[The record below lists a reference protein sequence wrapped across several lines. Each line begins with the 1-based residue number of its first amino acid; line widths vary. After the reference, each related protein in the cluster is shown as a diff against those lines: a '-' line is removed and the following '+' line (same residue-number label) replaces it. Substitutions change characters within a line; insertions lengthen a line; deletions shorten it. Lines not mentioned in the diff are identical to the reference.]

1 MSDSKGKA
9 VGPGINLDT
18 VVLASGSHDSPDE
31 GHCLLEVVSMFAGES
46 FGDHPVCVCPVLAAF
61 GRSWN
66 DGMRSDDERAQLRQY
81 IPSLIGTRSTKQIE
95 NRRAMM
101 AMDWMIRTYAA
112 AWLDRNPGLRL
123 HAAALRAHPEIVDTA
138 GLISVLPI
146 AVAAQTDADAA
157 WAAARAAA
165 RDALSP
171 TVTELQASAHALF
184 DRMILAD
191 PSRVCYDESE
201 ANRRAAKLNAEVA
214 K

>member
-1 MSDSKGKA
+1 MERIMSDSKGKA

-146 AVAAQTDADAA
+146 AVAAL
-157 WAAARAAA
+157 AAA
-165 RDALSP
+165 RDAALR
-171 TVTELQASAHALF
+171 ASG
-184 DRMILAD
+184 
-191 PSRVCYDESE
+191 
-201 ANRRAAKLNAEVA
+201 RAAEPANFGSSE
-214 K
+214 

>member
-146 AVAAQTDADAA
+146 AVAAQTDA
-157 WAAARAAA
+157 AAARAAARDAAWASA

-184 DRMILAD
+184 DRMI
-191 PSRVCYDESE
+191 RVGDESG
-201 ANRRAAKLNAEVA
+201 VGV
-214 K
+214 

>member
-1 MSDSKGKA
+1 MTNTTLKYELIPDAAS
-9 VGPGINLDT
+9 GPGINLDT

-157 WAAARAAA
+157 WASAGAAARDAAWASA

-184 DRMILAD
+184 DRMI
-191 PSRVCYDESE
+191 RVGDES
-201 ANRRAAKLNAEVA
+201 
-214 K
+214 